1 MRLAALFILA
11 AVVAL
16 SLQSGALQ
24 WLPLGPLIPDLV
36 LILVVDLGLKHHGAE
51 AAILAFAMGLGT
63 DALSGSRVGLNAFM
77 ATLVFL
83 LCYEF
88 SRHLWVASHS
98 VAAFVV
104 FCAVVIKD
112 LGILAITGSFN
123 ELNSS
128 DPAMI
133 RMILMQAG
141 LTALLA
147 LLVFPA
153 LDSGKQL
160 LRLPRHAERE

>member
-1 MRLAALFILA
+1 MRLAALFIVA

-16 SLQSGALQ
+16 ALQSSVLHWLMLGALV
-24 WLPLGPLIPDLV
+24 PDLI
-36 LILVVDLGLKHHGAE
+36 LILVVDLGLKHHGVG
-51 AAILAFAMGLGT
+51 AALLAFAMGLAT

-77 ATLVFL
+77 VTLIFL

-88 SRHLWVASHS
+88 SRHLWVASYS
-98 VAAFVV
+98 VTSIVV
-104 FCAVVIKD
+104 FFAVVIKD
-112 LGILAITGSFN
+112 VGILAVTGSFN
-123 ELNSS
+123 GVGGA
-128 DPAMI
+128 DPTMM
-133 RMILMQAG
+133 RMILAQAV

-153 LDSGKQL
+153 LDRGKRL